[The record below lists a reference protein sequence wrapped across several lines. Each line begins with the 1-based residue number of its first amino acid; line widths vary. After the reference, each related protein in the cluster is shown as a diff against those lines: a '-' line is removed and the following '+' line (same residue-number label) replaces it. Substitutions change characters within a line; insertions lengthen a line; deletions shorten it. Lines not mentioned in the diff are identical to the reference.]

1 MVVMNRIATIFFPL
15 FILLVGVILCFLVK
29 FIFSLPS
36 LNILKS
42 LGIGL
47 LLGVI
52 EVQFLRKIEEDKLK
66 YILLDGAIFPF
77 FSMGIAAGF
86 LL

>member
-1 MVVMNRIATIFFPL
+1 
-15 FILLVGVILCFLVK
+15 
-29 FIFSLPS
+29 
-36 LNILKS
+36 
-42 LGIGL
+42 
-47 LLGVI
+47 LGVI

>member
-1 MVVMNRIATIFFPL
+1 MNRIATIFFPL
-15 FILLVGVILCFLVK
+15 LMLLVGVIFCFLVK

-36 LNILKS
+36 LDIFKS
-42 LGIGL
+42 FCVGM
-47 LLGVI
+47 LLGVM
-52 EVQFLRKIEEDKLK
+52 EVQFLRRIEEDKLR
-66 YILLDGAIFPF
+66 YFLLDGALFPF